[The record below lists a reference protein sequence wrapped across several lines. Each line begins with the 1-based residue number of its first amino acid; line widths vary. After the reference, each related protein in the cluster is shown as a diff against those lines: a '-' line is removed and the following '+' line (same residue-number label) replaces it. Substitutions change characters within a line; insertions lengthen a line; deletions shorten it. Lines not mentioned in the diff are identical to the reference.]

1 MPELEELQQ
10 VCRRLLDNADLDV
23 WLDAE
28 NGEIV
33 LCFLVAGS
41 YEQIMFRCGRFHS
54 FKMVKDPEE
63 QDCFFVGE
71 TRVSVFT
78 EPEEIKQGL
87 ANEGWTWGESPLPSH
102 IYQIEVLGGIEV
114 RVVCGTFAWN
124 LIPPTQEQRPQS
136 YRQRFAPPPRAAE

>member
-1 MPELEELQQ
+1 MSEWEELQR
-10 VCRRLLDNADLDV
+10 VCRTLLDNADLDV

-41 YEQIMFRCGRFHS
+41 YEQIIFRCGRFHS

-63 QDCFFVGE
+63 QECFFVGE
-71 TRVSVFT
+71 THVSFFK
-78 EPEEIKQGL
+78 EPEEIKQ
-87 ANEGWTWGESPLPSH
+87 AMAEGWEWEESSLPSQL
-102 IYQIEVLGGIEV
+102 YQVEVLGGIEV
-114 RVVCGTFAWN
+114 QVVCGTFAWN

-136 YRQRFAPPPRAAE
+136 YRQRFAPPRAAE